1 MHMYKTVGQA
11 MRNKAD
17 NESRDW
23 MLRNAR
29 NEAKAGAA
37 TSFSSH
43 LDRMATYAT
52 VNHLSSV
59 EIIELLRVES
69 EKLNHEALAQK
80 AGQSLNENEVW

>member
-29 NEAKAGAA
+29 NEARADAA
-37 TSFSSH
+37 VSFSSH
-43 LDRMATYAT
+43 LDRMATYAS
-52 VNHLSSV
+52 VHHLSGV

-69 EKLNHEALAQK
+69 EKFDHQARAQK
-80 AGQSLNENEVW
+80 AGQHG

>member
-1 MHMYKTVGQA
+1 MYKTVGQA
-11 MRNKAD
+11 MQNKAS
-17 NESRDW
+17 NESREW
-23 MLRNAR
+23 MLNAAR
-29 NEAKAGAA
+29 NEAKADAA

-69 EKLNHEALAQK
+69 EKFDHEARAQNY
-80 AGQSLNENEVW
+80 AGKP

>member
-29 NEAKAGAA
+29 NEARADAA
-37 TSFSSH
+37 VSFSSH
-43 LDRMATYAT
+43 LGRMATYAS
-52 VNHLSSV
+52 VHHLSSV

-69 EKLNHEALAQK
+69 EKFDHQARAQK
-80 AGQSLNENEVW
+80 AGQHG